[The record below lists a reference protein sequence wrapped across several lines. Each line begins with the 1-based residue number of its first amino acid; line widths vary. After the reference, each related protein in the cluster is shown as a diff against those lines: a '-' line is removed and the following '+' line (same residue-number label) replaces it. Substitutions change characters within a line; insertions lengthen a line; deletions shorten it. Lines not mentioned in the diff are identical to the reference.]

1 MAAGRRG
8 AGSGTHAALAET
20 VSRVVLSIAGLPAP
34 KGSRIAGTRKDGT
47 IFTRPASKGEKP
59 WRETVAYAARAN
71 GPAGKTLPPPYEIEL
86 LFSMPE
92 PEKPKYRW
100 PSKDGDLDKL
110 IRAVLDGLTQG
121 ELIQD
126 DRHVVNLVARKRFV
140 AKGAISGVY
149 VSIA

>member
-1 MAAGRRG
+1 M
-8 AGSGTHAALAET
+8 
-20 VSRVVLSIAGLPAP
+20 SRATLSISGLPAP
-34 KGSRIAGTRKDGT
+34 KGSRIPGKRKDGT
-47 IFTRPASKGEKP
+47 IYTRPASKGEKP

-71 GPAGKTLPPPYEIEL
+71 RPAGKTLPPPYEIEL

-126 DRHVVNLVARKRFV
+126 DRHVIQLVARKRFI
-140 AKGAISGVY
+140 AAGAIPGVY
-149 VSIA
+149 IAIA